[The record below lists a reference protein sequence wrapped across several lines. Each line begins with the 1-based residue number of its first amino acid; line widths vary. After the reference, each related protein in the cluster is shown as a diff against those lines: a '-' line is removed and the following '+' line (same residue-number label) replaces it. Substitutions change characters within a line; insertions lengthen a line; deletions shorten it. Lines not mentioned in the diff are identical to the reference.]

1 MSLRSSKKKKRS
13 ESRTFCLLP
22 QQIRFLQ
29 GRNERS
35 CKKTRP
41 HFSLSTF
48 TFEVAL
54 AWILPA
60 ANTKAHVPICT
71 HLNNNFYVPG
81 FNFSSIVSTA
91 HTAFLHPW
99 RPKKTVP
106 HPATESTREQ
116 TEEVSGARCLQVM
129 EENNLSNCAVNERW
143 PQTWLQPWINTFLW
157 HLNAF
162 FFFFF
167 TRDRIQYYI
176 CIYLRYFA
184 WIAEG

>member
-1 MSLRSSKKKKRS
+1 MSLRSSKKKRS

-71 HLNNNFYVPG
+71 HLNNNFYVPALISHRLCPPPTQL
-81 FNFSSIVSTA
+81 SSTLEGQRRQYPTQPQRAPESKQRRWVGHAASRWWRKTIWVIVQWTNDGLKHDCSLELI
-91 HTAFLHPW
+91 HFCGIWML
-99 RPKKTVP
+99 
-106 HPATESTREQ
+106 
-116 TEEVSGARCLQVM
+116 
-129 EENNLSNCAVNERW
+129 
-143 PQTWLQPWINTFLW
+143 
-157 HLNAF
+157 F
-162 FFFFF
+162 FFFFLQG
-167 TRDRIQYYI
+167 IVYNIIYVYI
-176 CIYLRYFA
+176 
-184 WIAEG
+184 